1 MQIEYYN
8 LECVQ
13 YFEITGTL
21 ILKNVQNSVTFTLLH
36 SKIVLKTF
44 LDISLT

>member
-8 LECVQ
+8 LECE